1 MIILIFHSTHEVLKF
16 EKILK
21 KNDIKFEVIPTPR
34 EYSSDCGMA
43 LRLKEESR
51 DVVNSLQEESGMDIR
66 IVVQ

>member
-21 KNDIKFEVIPTPR
+21 INSISFEVIPTPR

-43 LRLKEESR
+43 LRTDKNNTDSINTLKEEC
-51 DVVNSLQEESGMDIR
+51 GMDIR
-66 IVVQ
+66 IVED